1 MATTSAPV
9 YPANTPI
16 PFDLLVSK
24 KHRALSRGVLGFAD
38 SSGNI
43 VFKVNRQ
50 DSKSS
55 FSHAKAILLDST
67 GNPLISLY
75 PHNDG
80 SWQGFKGDD
89 GDKNLIFKV
98 RRVLTKFTRTELDV
112 FLVSEN
118 QGQGELTCDFKV
130 IGCHFQRSCTIYK
143 GDSIVA
149 QTSLMHKLRK
159 ICVSRSKFRLTMFPS
174 LEDPSLVVALVV
186 IFLFSGPKKFQVLD
200 KIPISI
206 LISGDHADEFK
217 DYFSKIRMEREM
229 AATMKVFD
237 GGWSAIIVGGWGE
250 RTKTETL
257 LRKVM

>member
-16 PFDLLVSK
+16 PFDLFVSK
-24 KHRALSRGVLGFAD
+24 KHRALPRGVLGFAD

-55 FSHAKAILLDST
+55 FSHAKAILLDSA

-98 RRVLTKFTRTELDV
+98 QRVLTKFTRTELEV

-143 GDSIVA
+143 DQSYA
-149 QTSLMHKLRK
+149 QTS
-159 ICVSRSKFRLTMFPS
+159 
-174 LEDPSLVVALVV
+174 EDLC
-186 IFLFSGPKKFQVLD
+186 
-200 KIPISI
+200 
-206 LISGDHADEFK
+206 
-217 DYFSKIRMEREM
+217 
-229 AATMKVFD
+229 
-237 GGWSAIIVGGWGE
+237 
-250 RTKTETL
+250 
-257 LRKVM
+257 

>member
-16 PFDLLVSK
+16 PFDLFVSK
-24 KHRALSRGVLGFAD
+24 KHRALPRGVLGFAD

-55 FSHAKAILLDST
+55 FSHAKAILLDSA

-98 RRVLTKFTRTELDV
+98 QRVLTKFTRTELEV

-206 LISGDHADEFK
+206 
-217 DYFSKIRMEREM
+217 
-229 AATMKVFD
+229 
-237 GGWSAIIVGGWGE
+237 
-250 RTKTETL
+250 
-257 LRKVM
+257 